1 MQAEIVKHNCVLDT
15 VKLSDEKYKN
25 IEQSLPATPACYPA
39 KRVVMRTHS
48 IAQRI
53 SSLNWENAHV
63 SQLPNRVFMAMVDND
78 ACTGS
83 ITKNPFNFK
92 HFSSSQVAIVLDG
105 EMPASLLK
113 LSSVC
118 HGEPQEWKRN
128 GTLQAN
134 V

>member
-25 IEQSLPATPACYPA
+25 IEQSLPATPACYPV

-48 IAQRI
+48 TAQRI
-53 SSLNWENAHV
+53 SNLNWENAHV
-63 SQLPNRVFMAMVDND
+63 GQLRNRVFMAMVDND

-83 ITKNPFNFK
+83 IKKNPFNFK
-92 HFSSSQVAIVLDG
+92 HFSSSQVAIALDG

-113 LSSVC
+113 LSFT
-118 HGEPQEWKRN
+118 EII
-128 GTLQAN
+128 T
-134 V
+134 